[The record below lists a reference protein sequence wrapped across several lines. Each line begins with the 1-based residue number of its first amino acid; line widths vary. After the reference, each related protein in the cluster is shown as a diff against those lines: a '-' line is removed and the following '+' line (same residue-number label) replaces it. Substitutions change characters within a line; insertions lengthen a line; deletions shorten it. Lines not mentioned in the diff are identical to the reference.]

1 MLARV
6 TCCTFSHMP
15 IKLYSFIFKSFVFF
29 LSQSAFLLS
38 FPAQI
43 KMFLKSCIVFHCSL
57 SWFRV
62 APCRKWIN
70 LKWKDLHLID
80 EIIRES
86 SYHQSAS
93 YTEIACLKSPTS
105 IKFKTKSISSQITFI
120 NCTVLL
126 AVSFFGWSCLV
137 YFVVIK
143 CFVILSI
150 LLINCD

>member
-1 MLARV
+1 
-6 TCCTFSHMP
+6 MP

-29 LSQSAFLLS
+29 LSQSALLS
-38 FPAQI
+38 CPAQI
-43 KMFLKSCIVFHCSL
+43 KTFLKSCKILFFIVLWVGLGLHRAVSR
-57 SWFRV
+57 SIWDE
-62 APCRKWIN
+62 
-70 LKWKDLHLID
+70 KDLNLID
-80 EIIRES
+80 ETIRES
-86 SYHQSAS
+86 RYHQSAS
-93 YTEIACLKSPTS
+93 YTEIASLKSPTS
-105 IKFKTKSISSQITFI
+105 IKFTTKSISSQITFF